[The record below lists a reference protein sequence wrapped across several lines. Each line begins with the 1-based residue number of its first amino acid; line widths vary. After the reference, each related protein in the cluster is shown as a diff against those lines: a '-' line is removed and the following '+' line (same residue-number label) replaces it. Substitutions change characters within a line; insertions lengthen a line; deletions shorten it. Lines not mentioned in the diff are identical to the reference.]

1 MKRRVSMLTI
11 FFGAP
16 PSLRSARVPTRRF
29 LAAGAALLGLAMLP
43 FAAACAK
50 KTPTTTQ
57 EARPPVAAKPE
68 ATPVPPPPKAA
79 PPTDETVDISVL
91 DLETLNKKG
100 YLTDA
105 FFDFDQSDLRED
117 ARSTLATDAQWLKK
131 HPSVQV
137 LIEGHCDERGTAAY
151 NLALGDRRANAAK
164 EYLASLG
171 IDVSRLRTVSYGKE
185 RPFCTESDESC
196 WQKNRRAHLVIT
208 AK

>member
-1 MKRRVSMLTI
+1 MKRRFSALTI
-11 FFGAP
+11 
-16 PSLRSARVPTRRF
+16 V
-29 LAAGAALLGLAMLP
+29 ALLGLVALP
-43 FAAACAK
+43 FATACK
-50 KTPTTTQ
+50 KKAPTTAP
-57 EARPPVAAKPE
+57 EARPPVTSKPAE
-68 ATPVPPPPKAA
+68 TPVAPPPKPA
-79 PPTDETVDISVL
+79 PSTDIESQDITNL
-91 DLETLNKKG
+91 DIESLNKKG
-100 YLTDA
+100 YLNDA

-164 EYLASLG
+164 EYLVSLG
-171 IDVSRLRTVSYGKE
+171 IDASRIKTISYGKE
-185 RPFCTESDESC
+185 RPFCTESNETC

>member
-1 MKRRVSMLTI
+1 MKRRVSTLSIAT
-11 FFGAP
+11 
-16 PSLRSARVPTRRF
+16 
-29 LAAGAALLGLAMLP
+29 LLGLATLP

-50 KTPTTTQ
+50 KAPTTTQ
-57 EARPPVAAKPE
+57 EARPPVAAKPVE
-68 ATPVPPPPKAA
+68 TPVPPPPKAA
-79 PPTDETVDISVL
+79 PMVDETVDISVL

-100 YLTDA
+100 YLNDA
-105 FFDFDQSDLRED
+105 FFDFDQADLRED

-131 HPSVQV
+131 HGSVQV

-185 RPFCTESDESC
+185 RPFCTESDEGC